1 MSMEVTPAL
10 KLWPPAAGEVR
21 ITVDPSTSGAAF
33 AAGTQTLRP
42 GAEIPLQQHLDR
54 DVALFI
60 HKGQGR
66 ASLNGQSLIVNPGA
80 MWSVPRGTWY
90 GLRNP
95 GNGELQLAWVASP
108 GMEAWFRELSR
119 AGAARSAEALHEL
132 AQCHRVEFQQKAEVP
147 GPIEPHRHGRR
158 GGPRHRGERA
168 GASGPGPRPPIV
180 EREAPAA
187 GISPAPS
194 AVPQTSAAPQA
205 PHGPGRRRRRR
216 GGGGGQ
222 RPPAASRES
231 RPPSGRAPAAPPQA
245 SAPGSARPGPGRQR
259 PARGR
264 YQRRGKEV
272 FMGGKW
278 VRVEG
283 EGPAIAPSARGKK
296 RGDDDEPRVRL
307 SVQL

>member
-10 KLWPPAAGEVR
+10 KLGPPASGEVR
-21 ITVDPSTSGAAF
+21 ITVDPGASGAAF

-42 GAEIPLQQHLDR
+42 GAEIPLQRHLDR

-108 GMEAWFRELSR
+108 GMEAWFRDLSR
-119 AGAARSAEALHEL
+119 AGAAPSAEALHEL
-132 AQCHRVEFQQKAEVP
+132 AQRHRVEFQQGTETP
-147 GPIEPHRHGRR
+147 GPIEPHRRGRR
-158 GGPRHRGERA
+158 GGRRHRAERPPAPLVSSGAPAPLPADGTETPAPGA
-168 GASGPGPRPPIV
+168 GA
-180 EREAPAA
+180 
-187 GISPAPS
+187 
-194 AVPQTSAAPQA
+194 VPHA

-216 GGGGGQ
+216 GGGTQRANPPAGAHGQ
-222 RPPAASRES
+222 RPQA
-231 RPPSGRAPAAPPQA
+231 GRAQVVPPRA
-245 SAPGSARPGPGRQR
+245 SAPGSARPGAGRQQ

-264 YQRRGKEV
+264 HHRRGKEV

-283 EGPAIAPSARGKK
+283 EGPAIAPGSRGHKP
-296 RGDDDEPRVRL
+296 GDDDEPRVRL

>member
-10 KLWPPAAGEVR
+10 KLWPPASGEVR
-21 ITVDPSTSGAAF
+21 ITVDPSASGAAF

-42 GAEIPLQQHLDR
+42 GAEIPLQRHLDR

-66 ASLNGQSLIVNPGA
+66 ASLNGQHTIVNPGA

-108 GMEAWFRELSR
+108 GMEAWFREFSR
-119 AGAARSAEALHEL
+119 AGAAPSAEALHEL
-132 AQCHRVEFQQKAEVP
+132 AQRHRVEFRQKAEALGP
-147 GPIEPHRHGRR
+147 GPIEPHRRGRR
-158 GGPRHRGERA
+158 GG
-168 GASGPGPRPPIV
+168 
-180 EREAPAA
+180 
-187 GISPAPS
+187 
-194 AVPQTSAAPQA
+194 
-205 PHGPGRRRRRR
+205 RRR
-216 GGGGGQ
+216 GGGRGQ
-222 RPPAASRES
+222 PPPAASRES
-231 RPPSGRAPAAPPQA
+231 HPPSGRAPAVPPRA
-245 SAPGSARPGPGRQR
+245 SAPGSARQGPGRQR
-259 PARGR
+259 PAQGR
-264 YQRRGKEV
+264 PHRRGKEV

-283 EGPAIAPSARGKK
+283 EGPAIAPGSRGHKP
-296 RGDDDEPRVRL
+296 GDDDEPRVRL